1 MTKTDNMAKRSF
13 HWGASQ
19 CSYSLLLSQ
28 KRNKTDPVNEHPCTK
43 HFCDK
48 NRDDDVGV
56 TPSVLWTICSYI

>member
-48 NRDDDVGV
+48 TV
-56 TPSVLWTICSYI
+56 TMTSVSRHPSYEQSALI